1 MSNSAKKT
9 TLLASVGAG
18 LEYYDFII
26 YGMMSSTLSTLFF
39 ASDHPH
45 VALLKTFGVFAV
57 GYAIR
62 PLGGILFGMIGDTHG
77 RKSTFLSVMLL
88 MALATMGIG
97 LLPTYEQVGILAPC
111 LLLLFRLMQGLSF
124 GAELP
129 GAVTVVSEHTKK
141 ERHGIYSGFVISS
154 VSIGA
159 TLASFILYLLT
170 QSVAQEQI
178 LSWGW
183 RIPFLLGGGLAVAN
197 YFIRKHLQ
205 ETPEFSRLQTSRSRP
220 PLTEPLISLIRFHKR
235 ELVCGIFM
243 TMALASL
250 VIFSLYLPTYL
261 STHFGFLPQDI
272 YLAMTGGML
281 WSAFS
286 LPLCGWLSDRIGQVK
301 TFMGTCL
308 LFAFGVFGLFSLL
321 RQEQWL
327 SLLFFMMLYQTA
339 ISFLSVSYFAQLS
352 SAFSTAVRFTGI
364 ALCYNVAYSAMSC
377 APMVIT
383 ALIFATGSPTSA
395 LWFLIAFALLGVVA
409 AFFLSKR
416 SLTLIPG
423 RE

>member
-1 MSNSAKKT
+1 MSNTAKKT
-9 TLLASVGAG
+9 TLLASLGAG

-39 ASDHPH
+39 SADSPH

-62 PLGGILFGMIGDTHG
+62 PLGGILFGMIGDTYG
-77 RKSTFLSVMLL
+77 RKSTFLAVMLL
-88 MALATMGIG
+88 MALATIGIG
-97 LLPTYEQVGILAPC
+97 LLPTYGQVGIAAPC
-111 LLLLFRLMQGLSF
+111 LLLFFRLAQGLSF

-141 ERHGIYSGFVISS
+141 QRHGIYSGFVISS

-159 TLASFILYLLT
+159 TLASFILFLLSK
-170 QSVAQEQI
+170 SVAQEQI

-197 YFIRKHLQ
+197 YFIRKHLE
-205 ETPEFSRLQTSRSRP
+205 ETPQFSQLQKTRARP
-220 PLTEPLISLIRFHKR
+220 ALKEPLLSLIRFNKT

-261 STHFGFLPQDI
+261 TAHFAFASQDI
-272 YLAMTGGML
+272 YLAMTYGML
-281 WSAFS
+281 WSALS
-286 LPLCGWLSDRIGQVK
+286 LPLCGWISDRLGQSK
-301 TFMGTCL
+301 TFIGTCV
-308 LFAFGVFGLFSLL
+308 LFVLGVFGLFSFL
-321 RQEQWL
+321 RQGQWG
-327 SLLFFMMLYQTA
+327 SLLLFMILYQTV
-339 ISFLSVSYFAQLS
+339 ISFLSVSYFALLS

-377 APMVIT
+377 SPILIT
-383 ALIFATGSPTSA
+383 ALIFTTNKPASA
-395 LWFLIAFALLGVVA
+395 IWFLIAFALFGMTA
-409 AFFLSKR
+409 AYVLSKR
-416 SLTLIPG
+416 SLTTD
-423 RE
+423 RAEA

>member
-1 MSNSAKKT
+1 MSNTAKKT
-9 TLLASVGAG
+9 TLLASLGAG

-39 ASDHPH
+39 SADSPH

-62 PLGGILFGMIGDTHG
+62 PLGGILFGMIGDTYG
-77 RKSTFLSVMLL
+77 RKSTFLAVMLL
-88 MALATMGIG
+88 MALATIGIG
-97 LLPTYEQVGILAPC
+97 LLPTYGQVGIAAPC
-111 LLLLFRLMQGLSF
+111 LLLFFRLAQGLSF

-141 ERHGIYSGFVISS
+141 QSHGIYSGFVISS

-159 TLASFILYLLT
+159 TLASFILFLLSK
-170 QSVAQEQI
+170 SVGQEQI

-197 YFIRKHLQ
+197 YFIRKHLE
-205 ETPEFSRLQTSRSRP
+205 ETPQFSQLQKTRARP
-220 PLTEPLISLIRFHKR
+220 ALKEPLLSLIRFNKT

-261 STHFGFLPQDI
+261 TAHFAFASQDI
-272 YLAMTGGML
+272 YLAMTYGML
-281 WSAFS
+281 WSALS
-286 LPLCGWLSDRIGQVK
+286 LPLCGWISDRLGQSK
-301 TFMGTCL
+301 TFIGTCV
-308 LFAFGVFGLFSLL
+308 LFVLGVFGLFSFL
-321 RQEQWL
+321 RQGQWG
-327 SLLFFMMLYQTA
+327 SLLLFMILYQTV
-339 ISFLSVSYFAQLS
+339 ISFLSVSYFALLS

-377 APMVIT
+377 SPILIT
-383 ALIFATGSPTSA
+383 ALIFTTNTPASA
-395 LWFLIAFALLGVVA
+395 IWFLIAFALFGMTA
-409 AFFLSKR
+409 AYVLSKR
-416 SLTLIPG
+416 SLTTD
-423 RE
+423 RAEA